1 LRPEKHCPTLWC
13 PSFVFGI
20 FTRTLNLLWHYG
32 SGRDAHGVCAVS
44 SAKEFRDNAE
54 ECIGWA
60 RTAHSDKEREIFLQI
75 ARTWIEA
82 AERLEVLAPPPL
94 GTYKSESGEVGRL
107 SWRPTPPNDA
117 KYHSDGI
124 SLSFHY

>member
-1 LRPEKHCPTLWC
+1 MRPEKHCPTLWC

-75 ARTWIEA
+75 ARTWMEA
-82 AERLEVLAPPPL
+82 AERLEVLAPPSARDL
-94 GTYKSESGEVGRL
+94 
-107 SWRPTPPNDA
+107 
-117 KYHSDGI
+117 
-124 SLSFHY
+124 